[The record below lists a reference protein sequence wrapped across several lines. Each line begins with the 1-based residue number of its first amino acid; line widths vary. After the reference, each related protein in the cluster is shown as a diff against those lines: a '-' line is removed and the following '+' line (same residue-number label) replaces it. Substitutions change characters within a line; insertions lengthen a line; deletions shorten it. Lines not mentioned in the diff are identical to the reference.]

1 MTMPA
6 SPNALNMAGTS
17 SPVSVA
23 YELGLGL
30 TTTISMNQAAV
41 RTLAGVGGSGTTWSM
56 SSLHG
61 KSNAVLAFTGGSFGS
76 NISGSALSNPCS
88 LVLTFTSTGTIT
100 TAGTGTYGWNYAPTG
115 FVTGGST
122 SGLSI
127 RLQAS
132 WSASGV
138 PSVVFTVFGTTVNVG
153 AGTYDSGYVSFAGT
167 NKVIQGTSATL
178 SRTLALTGTISITDG
193 TTTITSSVDQFDLQ
207 V

>member
-6 SPNALNMAGTS
+6 SGALNMAGTS

-23 YELGLGL
+23 HELSLGL

-56 SSLHG
+56 NSLYG
-61 KSNAVLAFTGGSFGS
+61 KSNRTLAFTGGSFGS
-76 NISGSALSNPCS
+76 NIAGNALGNPCS
-88 LVLTFTSTGTIT
+88 LNLTFTSTGTIT
-100 TAGTGTYGWNYAPTG
+100 TFGTGAYGWDYAPTG
-115 FVTGGST
+115 FVTGGNT
-122 SGLSI
+122 TGLSI

-153 AGTYDSGYVSFAGT
+153 AGTYDSGYVSFGGAD
-167 NKVIQGTSATL
+167 KAIQATANTL
-178 SRTLALTGTISITDG
+178 SKTLALTGTISITDG
-193 TTTITSSVDQFDLQ
+193 TTTITGSIDMFDIN